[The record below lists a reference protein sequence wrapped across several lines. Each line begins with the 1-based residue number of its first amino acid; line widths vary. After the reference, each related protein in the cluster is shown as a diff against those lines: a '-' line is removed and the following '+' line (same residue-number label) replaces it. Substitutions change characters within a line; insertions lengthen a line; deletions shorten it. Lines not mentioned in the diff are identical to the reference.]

1 VLRSG
6 MAWPP
11 EWMGCGLARVWKAL
25 QLQLGGDLEMDRTCE
40 LGEEKDSSP
49 VSHQICEPFCGRTK
63 LNVPGFYLLFV
74 LFFIFKFGSYS
85 VCERNEIFPDFSV
98 AATHENV
105 EAESKSKHTMTE
117 FPHEYGSEIC
127 ETISN
132 MSLKTC
138 MV

>member
-1 VLRSG
+1 

-40 LGEEKDSSP
+40 LGEEEDSSP

-74 LFFIFKFGSYS
+74 LFLYLNLGAILCANEMKYFQIFQLQQ
-85 VCERNEIFPDFSV
+85 
-98 AATHENV
+98 
-105 EAESKSKHTMTE
+105 HT
-117 FPHEYGSEIC
+117 
-127 ETISN
+127 
-132 MSLKTC
+132 KTWRLNQNPNTP
-138 MV
+138 